1 MLDVPGHTEMNE
13 EVPPA
18 LELENQI
25 LASPAN
31 GDDALPF
38 ESLGDGL
45 RRLGPCEPWVDDLDA
60 FERPPLEARSQ
71 PRTDRLHLG

>member
-1 MLDVPGHTEMNE
+1 MLDVPRHSEMDE

-31 GDDALPF
+31 SADALPF
-38 ESLGDGL
+38 ERLGDRL
-45 RRLGPCEPWVDDLDA
+45 RRLGPGEPWVDDLDA
-60 FERPPLEARSQ
+60 FERPPFEARSQ
-71 PRTDRLHLG
+71 PRADRLHLG

>member
-1 MLDVPGHTEMNE
+1 MLDVPRHTEMDE

-25 LASPAN
+25 LASSAN
-31 GDDALPF
+31 SENALSF
-38 ESLGDGL
+38 EGLGDGL
-45 RRLGPCEPWVDDLDA
+45 RRLGPGEPCVDDLDA
-60 FERPPLEARSQ
+60 FECPSLQARSQ